1 MSTSRHPAYG
11 IHAQADAALDKGRF
25 RHDLTPAWFD
35 LVDIEGAIAIVGSEA
50 RLNALRANQL
60 IHAAEYDHDH
70 GPRWY
75 RGDLERFE
83 LVEVDDPMSG
93 GRALVI
99 GALVGIGGWLV
110 ALAGAVVVKVLGR

>member
-1 MSTSRHPAYG
+1 MSPTTRHPS
-11 IHAQADAALDKGRF
+11 GRF
-25 RHDLTPAWFD
+25 RHDMSPAWFD

-50 RLNALRANQL
+50 RLNVLRANQL
-60 IHAAEYDHDH
+60 IHAAEFSHDH
-70 GPRWY
+70 GPKWY

-83 LVEVDDPMSG
+83 LPVEVEDPMSG

-110 ALAGAVVVKVLGR
+110 ALAGAIVVKVLGR